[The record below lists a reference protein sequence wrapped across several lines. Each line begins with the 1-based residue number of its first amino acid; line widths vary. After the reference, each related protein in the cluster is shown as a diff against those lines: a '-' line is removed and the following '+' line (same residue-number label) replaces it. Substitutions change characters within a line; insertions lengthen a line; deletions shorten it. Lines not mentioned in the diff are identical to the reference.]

1 MLSKKLLSVVPFA
14 GVFAASLCWAP
25 VAFSGSPSSDAEK
38 AQYKPVQSISYE
50 FGSKSMSGYF
60 VQQDTICLVMLMVA
74 EKGHPEQDLPPS
86 PTRVR
91 LMLTPGQVAGLDSEE
106 GKSLNFTCGED
117 AATLLVQQ
125 GDSDRLIALQ
135 TRPTVRSLA
144 ERH

>member
-25 VAFSGSPSSDAEK
+25 VAFSGSPSSVEEK
-38 AQYKPVQSISYE
+38 AQYTPVQSISYE

-60 VQQDTICLVMLMVA
+60 VQQDATCLVMLMVA
-74 EKGHPEQDLPPS
+74 EKGDPEQDLPPS

-91 LMLTPGQVAGLDSEE
+91 LALIPGQVAGLDSEE
-106 GKSLNFTCGED
+106 GKSLNFTCGEG
-117 AATLLVQQ
+117 AATLLVHT
-125 GDSDRLIALQ
+125 GNTDKLIALQ
-135 TRPTVRSLA
+135 THPTARSIA